1 MQVTEGTSSPPAKP
15 GNHPTTAT
23 QTTTTNLTASLSA
36 RLDIIKE
43 LLETAVQSA
52 YGTHE
57 LDEKRVAQLLGDSVK
72 SRLFTAE
79 ESYRLK
85 DRLLDSSSLERA
97 IDRRIEIA
105 LGQNAA

>member
-1 MQVTEGTSSPPAKP
+1 MQLTQGTSSPPGNAA
-15 GNHPTTAT
+15 NHPTIAT
-23 QTTTTNLTASLSA
+23 QSTTTTLTANLSA

-52 YGTHE
+52 YGTHA

-85 DRLLDSSSLERA
+85 DRLLDVSTLERA

-105 LGQNAA
+105 FGQNAA

>member
-1 MQVTEGTSSPPAKP
+1 MQLTQGTSGPPANAA
-15 GNHPTTAT
+15 NHPTANNES
-23 QTTTTNLTASLSA
+23 TTTTTANLSA

-52 YGTHE
+52 YGTHT

-85 DRLLDSSSLERA
+85 DRLLDSSTLERA

-105 LGQNAA
+105 FGQNAA